1 MFDDSDTRRRAAS
14 FNNSYLIASL
24 DEDEKDRRRSWSPR
38 PKRTLKPSP
47 VLAERLP
54 SIAFIQREANQLAP
68 ASVMKAKLE
77 EAAQAELDDE
87 NDIIELS
94 PSSEARPQ
102 TPPFEPSSPATSP
115 GGTIRAKFLAT
126 ASKVFSPTKQTSN
139 TGGAASWREPQPW
152 EVMKAIESKD
162 VMFLMEVRDRAFHL
176 LLRRSGDATP
186 LLHAMRIGP
195 SHRDVAIVLVG
206 AMSRYVN
213 NLEDEDMDKPKT
225 KAMLKA
231 LRTNLKLAIDNSL
244 AVPHQSDLIASFL
257 QTLVMSEGDRWLLNQ
272 IHQTSL
278 ELRGE
283 GKPVEAAEEAV
294 RKFATRELG
303 KAKGLIAA
311 VDDYVANAT
320 GDLLMMAAWSLTTE
334 KIGEGDSIPTYTFA
348 RDDRAYKAFTS
359 RFTQYKAAIRKKCSN
374 RLQWQMQTLEDTFEG
389 RNEPLR
395 KKVDLLREEFD
406 VGA

>member
-1 MFDDSDTRRRAAS
+1 MFGDEQPRRRAVS
-14 FNNSYLIASL
+14 FNNSFLIASL
-24 DEDEKDRRRSWSPR
+24 DSDDTDRRRSWSGR
-38 PKRTLKPSP
+38 PKKTIKPSP

-54 SIAFIQREANQLAP
+54 STAFIQREAEHLAP
-68 ASVMKAKLE
+68 ISVMKAKLE
-77 EAAQAELDDE
+77 EAARAEIE
-87 NDIIELS
+87 NEIIELDAVS
-94 PSSEARPQ
+94 DDRSE
-102 TPPFEPSSPATSP
+102 TPPFEPTSPATSP
-115 GGTIRAKFLAT
+115 GGTLRARFFAT
-126 ASKVFSPTKQTSN
+126 ASKVFSPTKPNSGASG
-139 TGGAASWREPQPW
+139 TGPWKEPQPW

-176 LLRRSGDATP
+176 LLRRSGDVTP
-186 LLHAMRIGP
+186 LLHAMRIGQ
-195 SHRDVAIVLVG
+195 SHRDVAIVLIG

-257 QTLVMSEGDRWLLNQ
+257 QTLVMSEGDRWLLSQ
-272 IHQTSL
+272 IHQISL
-278 ELRGE
+278 EMRGE

-311 VDDYVANAT
+311 VDDYIANAT
-320 GDLLMMAAWSLTTE
+320 GDLLMMAAWSLASE
-334 KIGEGDSIPTYTFA
+334 KIGEGDPVPTYYFA
-348 RDDRAYKAFTS
+348 RDDRVYKAFTS
-359 RFTQYKAAIRKKCSN
+359 RFRQYRAAIRKKCSN
-374 RLQWQMQTLEDTFEG
+374 RLQWQMQMLEDTFEG

-395 KKVDLLREEFD
+395 KKVDLLREELD
-406 VGA
+406 ASA

>member
-1 MFDDSDTRRRAAS
+1 MSDNAQTRRRTVS

-24 DEDEKDRRRSWSPR
+24 DGEETDRRRSWSDR
-38 PKRTLKPSP
+38 PKKALKHSP

-54 SIAFIQREANQLAP
+54 STAFIQREANHLAP
-68 ASVMKAKLE
+68 ISVMKAKLE
-77 EAAQAELDDE
+77 EAARAELDDE
-87 NDIIELS
+87 NDIIELNAGSDDTPLTPTLEPPS
-94 PSSEARPQ
+94 PV
-102 TPPFEPSSPATSP
+102 TSP
-115 GGTIRAKFLAT
+115 GGTLRAKFFAT
-126 ASKVFSPTKQTSN
+126 ASKVFSPTKANSGTS
-139 TGGAASWREPQPW
+139 GAGPWKEPQPW

-176 LLRRSGDATP
+176 LLRRSGDVTP
-186 LLHAMRIGP
+186 LLHAMRIGQ

-231 LRTNLKLAIDNSL
+231 LRTNLKLAIDSSL

-272 IHQTSL
+272 IHQTSI
-278 ELRGE
+278 EMRGE
-283 GKPVEAAEEAV
+283 GKPIEATEEAV

-320 GDLLMMAAWSLTTE
+320 GDLLMMATWSLASE
-334 KIGEGDSIPTYTFA
+334 KIGEGDPIPTYYFA
-348 RDDRAYKAFTS
+348 RDDRVYKAFTT
-359 RFTQYKAAIRKKCSN
+359 RFRQYRAAIRKRCSN

-389 RNEPLR
+389 RKDPLR

-406 VGA
+406 ASA